1 MSNQRQRGSPVRQR
15 TSDDHV
21 IVAEY
26 QDSNHQWQRRSE
38 VDAISRGPLIERSDN
53 LVNCKTTLP
62 LLPIGS
68 VVTLARSM

>member
-1 MSNQRQRGSPVRQR
+1 MSDKRQGGSPVRQR
-15 TSDDHV
+15 TSHDHV
-21 IVAEY
+21 IVAKY
-26 QDSNHQWQRRSE
+26 QDSNHQRQSE